1 MKKQVLEFRKML
13 LALLLLWLQ
22 VVVSSEYI
30 EVEEL
35 SSTQV
40 AAQLLKHGAPKT
52 LANAVLNAALDGT
65 QLHRYPLLQ
74 QFILDAV
81 KSTKSDISDAP
92 VESTRHE
99 DHQRQHERLARGS
112 TNVRNTTTTGKTK
125 MERWRESVRPAY
137 QQSIASDNLP

>member
-1 MKKQVLEFRKML
+1 LRKVL
-13 LALLLLWLQ
+13 LALLLLLLQ
-22 VVVSSEYI
+22 MVVSSEYI
-30 EVEEL
+30 EVGAL

-40 AAQLLKHGAPKT
+40 AAQLLKNGAPRT

-65 QLHRYPLLQ
+65 QFYRYPLLQ

-81 KSTKSDISDAP
+81 KSPKSDISDAP

-112 TNVRNTTTTGKTK
+112 T
-125 MERWRESVRPAY
+125 M
-137 QQSIASDNLP
+137 

>member
-92 VESTRHE
+92 VKSTRHE